1 MTPTACALPLF
12 PLRTVLFP
20 GGELSLRIFE
30 PRYLRL
36 IRDCARGQQAFGIAL
51 LLDSQTHAGE
61 TVTAKVGTSAKIIDF
76 DTLPDGLLGIRVRG
90 EARFRLQ
97 SVQCQDDGLVNARI
111 DYLPDADVGPVRAEH
126 LLLDSLLEH
135 VLEHVGGPHA
145 KVDKQTRDNPHWLS
159 YRLAE
164 LLPLDDQTRQQV
176 LQLDCPHTRLD
187 TLIAAIPAL

>member
-126 LLLDSLLEH
+126 LLLDSLLSTYWSTSAGH
-135 VLEHVGGPHA
+135 MR
-145 KVDKQTRDNPHWLS
+145 KWTS
-159 YRLAE
+159 RLA
-164 LLPLDDQTRQQV
+164 TIR
-176 LQLDCPHTRLD
+176 TGS
-187 TLIAAIPAL
+187 AIGSPNCCRWTTKPANRCCNWTARIPGWIR